1 MEEGEKG
8 VTGGQRGSSEGAR
21 KRQKHRWRTIRKG
34 AETKHL
40 KGNSLESGQDKCQGR
55 NRNSRRAEGK
65 KETDKPT
72 KMETPKERV
81 GSGNWMQMDGEL
93 FVVAKL

>member
-1 MEEGEKG
+1 MHDHLGCQRRGKRGVEEGEKG
-8 VTGGQRGSSEGAR
+8 CNWRAEREQRGAR

-65 KETDKPT
+65 KRD
-72 KMETPKERV
+72 R
-81 GSGNWMQMDGEL
+81 
-93 FVVAKL
+93 